1 MPASDRRITAEDLL
15 ADADYARV
23 RKERRA
29 ALLPTKRLRRV
40 SLGPYCT
47 LIFESYDTMLF
58 QVQEMLL
65 TERGG
70 AEQVPDELAAYNP
83 LIPQGREL
91 VATVLFEIEDPDRR
105 AKVLGAL
112 GGVDDHFYLGLG
124 DERARAIPEGD
135 VERNREDGKTS
146 SVHFLHFLLTDD
158 QAARFR
164 DPSVVAMIGCDHPN
178 YGHIALL
185 GAETRAELAKDL
197 A

>member
-1 MPASDRRITAEDLL
+1 MPASERAITAQDLI

-29 ALLPTKRLRRV
+29 ALLPLKRLRRV
-40 SLGPYCT
+40 SLGPWCT

-58 QVQEMLL
+58 QVQEMLV

-70 AEQVPDELAAYNP
+70 ADQVPDELAAYNP

-91 VATVLFEIEDPDRR
+91 VATVLFEIEDADRR
-105 AKVLGAL
+105 ARVLGSL

-124 DERARAIPEGD
+124 DERARAVPEGD
-135 VERNREDGKTS
+135 IERNRDDGKTS
-146 SVHFLHFLLTDD
+146 SVHFLHFPLTDD

-164 DPSVVAMIGCDHPN
+164 DPAVTATIGCDHPG
-178 YGHIALL
+178 YGHIAMLTPD
-185 GAETRAELAKDL
+185 TRAELANDL